1 MTDFRKA
8 FVRDM
13 RRLFAQTSEINEG
26 HRPTTTPPRTMAAPP
41 APPASPTASN
51 LSSGH
56 LPEWMSTR
64 PLPVE
69 AQVVLRIMGE
79 DIPGA
84 VAILR
89 ELTPRDRAVFRFYLE
104 ETERTINNVD
114 QSEGRF

>member
-1 MTDFRKA
+1 MSIFSMLRVTRQIQEPHTGHKVVTA
-8 FVRDM
+8 PLLTSVR
-13 RRLFAQTSEINEG
+13 
-26 HRPTTTPPRTMAAPP
+26 PP
-41 APPASPTASN
+41 APPPAGN

-56 LPEWMSTR
+56 LPDWMATK

-84 VAILR
+84 VQILR
-89 ELTPRDRAVFRFYLE
+89 QLTPRDRAVFRFYLE
-104 ETERTINNVD
+104 ETQRTINNVD